1 MAESL
6 SCTVKQDGREYVVT
20 VSEDTKSTTVT
31 DGATRVTITPNS
43 GNLNVRLPN
52 GWGSWVGSMDQAVPR
67 AIKLCVEAETQLTP
81 EAAYQQMADY
91 VKDCPSP

>member
-1 MAESL
+1 
-6 SCTVKQDGREYVVT
+6 
-20 VSEDTKSTTVT
+20 
-31 DGATRVTITPNS
+31 
-43 GNLNVRLPN
+43 
-52 GWGSWVGSMDQAVPR
+52 MDQAVPR